1 MARILFALVCAYC
14 FACMSCSSEGGT
26 SSSETS
32 SASAAS
38 VWTNTGVVC
47 TVKDSAFTDAA
58 AGVLYTCDGATW
70 WGAAISSLSSSSAEI
85 TAVSSSSEAVSSSS
99 VFVHTPGFDPCRFNF
114 GAGWQT
120 THEKD
125 TAFYKGMDYISVWLG
140 DNSYF
145 NNGFE
150 GKMLDVAM
158 KTHSTPMIYA
168 YVIAEFDK
176 DHGIVDCDT
185 KSGGVY
191 VTPNHCTNGA
201 QTIRAYFAD
210 SILARYREYASGIA
224 DYITFYYSPEVSAD
238 TVETVWLIEPDFYQY
253 SESGSEQDANFDQVG
268 GGIPDDSMGIYF
280 SQIVQTIKTYLP
292 AAKIAID
299 ISPWIKDMPA
309 WYANFDM
316 SLVDYASTSGGRTL
330 AGSTKIRSANLS
342 TWAEVRQVIG
352 KPILADAGYDAG
364 GKGTGQDTTWDNVT
378 NLNARIAD
386 GVIGVTQ
393 MDAAQGYGALL
404 ETVRPQLNAIP
415 GCSSN

>member
-47 TVKDSAFTDAA
+47 TVKDSTFTDAA

-120 THEKD
+120 THQKD
-125 TAFYKGMDYISVWLG
+125 TAFYKGMDFISVWLG
-140 DNSYF
+140 DNDYF
-145 NNGFE
+145 NPSFE
-150 GKMLDVAM
+150 GWMLDMAFGVGA
-158 KTHSTPMIYA
+158 TPMIYA
-168 YVIAEFDK
+168 YVIAEVGK
-176 DHGIVDCDT
+176 EQNLKDCDM
-185 KSGGVY
+185 G
-191 VTPNHCTNGA
+191 TPNLCTNGA
-201 QTIRAYFAD
+201 SVIRQYFAD
-210 SILARYREYASGIA
+210 SILHRYRLYAEGMR
-224 DYITFYYSPEVSAD
+224 DYITLYYSPEILAD
-238 TVETVWLIEPDFYQY
+238 TLQMIWLIEPDFYQY
-253 SESGSEQDANFDQVG
+253 SVSGDAQNGSNTNQVG

-330 AGSTKIRSANLS
+330 AGSTKIRSANIS
-342 TWAEVRQVIG
+342 TWAEVRQIIG

>member
-14 FACMSCSSEGGT
+14 FVCMSCSSEAGA
-26 SSSETS
+26 SSSDQSSS
-32 SASAAS
+32 SAVSTG
-38 VWTNTGVVC
+38 TNTGVAC
-47 TVKDSAFTDAA
+47 TTKDSSFIDSALS
-58 AGVLYTCDGATW
+58 VQYVCDGQTW
-70 WGAAISSLSSSSAEI
+70 WGFIISLPSSSSS
-85 TAVSSSSEAVSSSS
+85 TGSAVVTSSSSEAVSSSS

-120 THEKD
+120 AHAD
-125 TAFYKGMDYISVWLG
+125 SSFYAGLDYISIWLG

-150 GKMLDVAM
+150 GQMLDVAM
-158 KTHSTPMIYA
+158 KTKATPMIYA

-176 DHGIVDCDT
+176 DHGIVDCDVRAT
-185 KSGGVY
+185 S
-191 VTPNHCTNGA
+191 NHCTNGA
-201 QTIRAYFAD
+201 QMIRTYFAD
-210 SILARYREYASGIA
+210 SILARYSAYASGIA
-224 DYITFYYSPEVSAD
+224 DYINFYYSPQIIAD
-238 TVETVWLIEPDFYQY
+238 TVETIWLIEPDFYQY
-253 SESGSEQDANFDQVG
+253 SVSGDAQNGSNTNQVG

-280 SQIVQTIKTYLP
+280 SQIVRTIKTYLP

-299 ISPWIKDMPA
+299 VSPWIKDMPA

-330 AGSTKIRSANLS
+330 AGSTKIRSANTS
-342 TWAEVRQVIG
+342 TWAGVRQIIG

-404 ETVRPQLNAIP
+404 ETVRPQLAAIP